1 MVCQVLGQKIC
12 LTMFYF
18 LKPFWKVL
26 GPGGCPPRPR
36 GLVFLFIFRMN
47 VWGKEK
53 VTYTVI
59 NQPGYYSPN
68 VFIRYYKCWCHQ

>member
-26 GPGGCPPRPR
+26 GPGGWSPRPR
-36 GLVFLFIFRMN
+36 GLVFLFIFRM
-47 VWGKEK
+47 KD
-53 VTYTVI
+53 
-59 NQPGYYSPN
+59 
-68 VFIRYYKCWCHQ
+68 KCLGERKGDLYCDKPTRLLQSQCLHPLL